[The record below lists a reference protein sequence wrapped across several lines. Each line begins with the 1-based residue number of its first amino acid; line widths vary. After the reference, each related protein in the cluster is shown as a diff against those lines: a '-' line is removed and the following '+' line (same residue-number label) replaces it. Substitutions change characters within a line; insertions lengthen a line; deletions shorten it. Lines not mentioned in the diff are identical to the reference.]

1 MFTFSLN
8 QIKPWLFSACIL
20 TIFAIPGHAQK
31 TSAAKD
37 KKIVFLCP
45 PCDLDCDTIHFEKPG
60 LCPHCAMKLYA
71 AYEGVENADAYHGE
85 FTDKKVAVLLFPG
98 VEIIDFSGPWE
109 VFAAAGMDVYSVA
122 SSTSVVA
129 TSMGLKLKPDYSYV
143 DAPMPDILLVPGG
156 NVNPADTAAVNWIS
170 RVDKKSKHT
179 MSVCTG
185 AFYLAAGGLLDN
197 LTATTNYPAVEA
209 LQQFAPKSKIIANVR
224 FVDNGHIIT
233 SAGLSSGI
241 DAAFHLVS
249 LYLGKAQTKKLANA
263 LEYDWRDENPFIR
276 SKLADKHV
284 QDFLNT
290 FIPYEYKMTA
300 YTGDENQWRVDLKVT
315 TELDKADLVQLL
327 DYQLEQVAG
336 WKKPRKKELW
346 NFEENGKKWMAELVI
361 GDEGSD
367 SSSITLKVKRL

>member
-1 MFTFSLN
+1 
-8 QIKPWLFSACIL
+8 
-20 TIFAIPGHAQK
+20 
-31 TSAAKD
+31 
-37 KKIVFLCP
+37 
-45 PCDLDCDTIHFEKPG
+45 
-60 LCPHCAMKLYA
+60 
-71 AYEGVENADAYHGE
+71 
-85 FTDKKVAVLLFPG
+85 
-98 VEIIDFSGPWE
+98 
-109 VFAAAGMDVYSVA
+109 
-122 SSTSVVA
+122 
-129 TSMGLKLKPDYSYV
+129 
-143 DAPMPDILLVPGG
+143 
-156 NVNPADTAAVNWIS
+156 
-170 RVDKKSKHT
+170 

-290 FIPYEYKMTA
+290 FIPYEYKMTT

-327 DYQLEQVAG
+327 AYQLEQVAG
-336 WKKPRKKELW
+336 WKKARKKELW
-346 NFEENGKKWMAELVI
+346 SFEEDGKKWSAELNI
-361 GDEGSD
+361 DNDGSNA
-367 SSSITLKVKRL
+367 SLITLKVKRL